1 MVSFMVLSF
10 DRKRGSAWMR
20 GWKNWALSVA
30 GAPLPT
36 ALDMRSGDPDQ

>member
-1 MVSFMVLSF
+1 
-10 DRKRGSAWMR
+10 MR

-36 ALDMRSGDPDQ
+36 ALDVRSGDPGQ